1 MVTIKLGIYEIMGGI
16 NDWINKILGSNVCL
30 FNNNYSEFYIRPKQT
45 ELYVKV
51 KKGKKSYYKK
61 LDYFFSTEYYNSDLS
76 ICLENHEH
84 IDEKVE
90 FDCEVVIEQDYNKEN
105 K

>member
-1 MVTIKLGIYEIMGGI
+1 MVTIKLGIFEIITGI
-16 NDWINKILGSNVCL
+16 NDWINKTLGSNVCL
-30 FNNNYSEFYIRPKQT
+30 FDDNYSELYIRPKQT

-61 LDYFFSTEYYNSDLS
+61 VDYFFSTDYYNSNLS
-76 ICLENHEH
+76 ICLENHKH
-84 IDEKVE
+84 IDEKLE
-90 FDCEVVIEQDYNKEN
+90 LDCEILIEQYYNKEN

>member
-30 FNNNYSEFYIRPKQT
+30 FNNNFSEFYIRPKQT

-51 KKGKKSYYKK
+51 KVGKSYRYKK
-61 LDYFFSTEYYNSDLS
+61 VKYFFSTNHYNNDM
-76 ICLENHEH
+76 H
-84 IDEKVE
+84 ITFEDHTTHNKSVE
-90 FDCEVVIEQDYNKEN
+90 FDCELAIEQNYHKEN